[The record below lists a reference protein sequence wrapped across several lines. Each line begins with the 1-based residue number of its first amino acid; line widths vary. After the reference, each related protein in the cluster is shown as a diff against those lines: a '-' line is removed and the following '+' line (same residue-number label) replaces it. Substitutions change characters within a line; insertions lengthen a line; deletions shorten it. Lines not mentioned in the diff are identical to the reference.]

1 MSGTPRMT
9 DEEFGRVCAILLDE
23 KSGLID
29 YDDLN
34 KWVAEARRAREAE
47 AELRHEVAEAHGVA
61 QACEQRAEK
70 AEAERDHAKQ
80 QVKSL
85 ESSCYEWHAE
95 NTRLKATADTLRAA
109 LEHHL
114 WCRVCAEIGC
124 EACGPDCTARAALQ
138 ATEPKR
144 GAQTVEAKP

>member
-1 MSGTPRMT
+1 MARVDETRQLRQLQPLRSDSLQTVVRDQVSDRMGEEGEGAMSGTPRMT

-70 AEAERDHAKQ
+70 AEAE
-80 QVKSL
+80 
-85 ESSCYEWHAE
+85 
-95 NTRLKATADTLRAA
+95 LKTAREA
-109 LEHHL
+109 LEKIY
-114 WCRVCAEIGC
+114 A
-124 EACGPDCTARAALQ
+124 
-138 ATEPKR
+138 
-144 GAQTVEAKP
+144 GAMPR